1 MYNGT
6 TKEEG
11 NIGRNIESFLIKVE
25 LGEMLG
31 DAGALSLG
39 KPAVSFGQ
47 AFRFFFYS
55 FLHFLPIINIS
66 LGKPVVSFGPGF
78 RIVSLSYRLQ
88 YCHHFIKNQ
97 LIVDPPHYTPRGK
110 KDFFDNFEGEILEL
124 KKKRLR

>member
-1 MYNGT
+1 MTLVPYHLASQQSHLDKLSG
-6 TKEEG
+6 
-11 NIGRNIESFLIKVE
+11 FLI
-25 LGEMLG
+25 
-31 DAGALSLG
+31 
-39 KPAVSFGQ
+39 
-47 AFRFFFYS
+47 FFT
-55 FLHFLPIINIS
+55 FLPIINIS